1 MPVSPLQAQKAPH
14 ISVFLKQ
21 RQERILNVKQ
31 SRRQQK
37 KRNVFSVPFI
47 FSFVL
52 CRGCPTAAKKRQKRA
67 EKGLARSRRDPN
79 RPVGGDTG
87 SPYVAATN
95 GHRAGAVAM
104 AWSTREL
111 DRKPESHKEKK
122 APRTSPSPPLDN
134 RGVRNFGGGIKE
146 EMRSLGSATRKQ
158 TTDSGSDKMLEEKLT
173 AER

>member
-1 MPVSPLQAQKAPH
+1 M
-14 ISVFLKQ
+14 FLKQ

-37 KRNVFSVPFI
+37 KECIQRSFYFLIRFVPGMPD
-47 FSFVL
+47 
-52 CRGCPTAAKKRQKRA
+52 RRKKRQKRA
-67 EKGLARSRRDPN
+67 EKGLARSCSDPN